1 MLDTIVDFPK
11 PPKTIVEKINL
22 KSFLFI
28 ISELKPNY
36 DLNKSFD
43 TIYYQRKGGRFYYYL
58 LFNLKNKKQLKSSKW
73 WSDKFQKVVN
83 LDINILKIIIPK
95 KPYGTKQILR
105 TQNNFVL
112 NINLSDTSQWKHLK
126 GIGSKRASQVVKYRN
141 LLGGFNNLE

>member
-11 PPKTIVEKINL
+11 PPRTIVEKINL

-36 DLNKSFD
+36 ELNKSFD

-58 LFNLKNKKQLKSSKW
+58 LYNLKNKKQLKSSKW

-83 LDINILKIIIPK
+83 LE
-95 KPYGTKQILR
+95 
-105 TQNNFVL
+105 NN
-112 NINLSDTSQWKHLK
+112 
-126 GIGSKRASQVVKYRN
+126 YP
-141 LLGGFNNLE
+141 